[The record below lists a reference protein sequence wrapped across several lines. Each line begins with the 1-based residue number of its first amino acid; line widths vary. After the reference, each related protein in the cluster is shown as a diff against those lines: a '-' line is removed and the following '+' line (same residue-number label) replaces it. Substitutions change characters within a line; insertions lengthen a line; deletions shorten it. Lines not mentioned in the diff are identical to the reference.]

1 MWNAR
6 CFLLLSFV
14 ALSFAQTQRITG
26 PRPLGELADRLEAV
40 WARPIS
46 YEEPVWMASDLST
59 TGSGPRSRSV
69 EVQVAAFANRDR
81 NQDVSYLGGVLVAFN
96 RDNRDLQYQVIET
109 SLGFAFVPEKRP
121 QSVVALSG
129 QSRTVLDE
137 LVSVPT
143 ETRTGFGHV
152 VAIAE
157 ALTARL
163 GFKVEANTPILGMGF
178 DRLFSGT
185 QFASTVNWGTNSQVP
200 AREAL
205 SDLLLMSAT
214 SMSWRLNCQPPS
226 NADKA
231 FCVLNVAP
239 LRIET
244 LDQQGRAVK
253 VTLEYDR
260 CRRCPP
266 LVPRPSQA
274 TQR

>member
-6 CFLLLSFV
+6 CFILLSFV
-14 ALSFAQTQRITG
+14 ALSFAQTQRITAQ
-26 PRPLGELADRLEAV
+26 RPLGEIADRLEAV

-69 EVQVAAFANRDR
+69 EVQVAAFGNRDR

-121 QSVVALSG
+121 QSIVAVSG

-260 CRRCPP
+260 CQRCPP

-274 TQR
+274 TRR

>member
-59 TGSGPRSRSV
+59 AGSGPRSRSV
-69 EVQVAAFANRDR
+69 DVQVAAFQNRDR

-137 LVSVPT
+137 LVSVPI

-185 QFASTVNWGTNSQVP
+185 QFESTVNWGTNSQVP

-260 CRRCPP
+260 CQRCPP

-274 TQR
+274 TRR

>member
-1 MWNAR
+1 
-6 CFLLLSFV
+6 
-14 ALSFAQTQRITG
+14 
-26 PRPLGELADRLEAV
+26 
-40 WARPIS
+40 
-46 YEEPVWMASDLST
+46 MASDLST

-69 EVQVAAFANRDR
+69 EVQVAAFPNRDR

-121 QSVVALSG
+121 QSIVALSG

-143 ETRTGFGHV
+143 ERRTGFGHV
-152 VAIAE
+152 VALAE

-226 NADKA
+226 NAEKA

-260 CRRCPP
+260 CQRCPP

-274 TQR
+274 TRR

>member
-6 CFLLLSFV
+6 FFLLLSFV

-69 EVQVAAFANRDR
+69 EVQVAAFPNRDR

-121 QSVVALSG
+121 QSIVALSG

-143 ETRTGFGHV
+143 ERRTGFGHV
-152 VAIAE
+152 VALAE

-226 NADKA
+226 NAEKA

-260 CRRCPP
+260 CQRCPP

-274 TQR
+274 TRR